1 MQDYNF
7 INIETL
13 NKYQRFLYGHD
24 DLFKKL
30 SNLFEKKKL
39 PNFKNPLL
47 ISDSPFTSFYN
58 IKFSDDSIAFN
69 IKDDDIQ
76 NLILQGFR
84 DISIYM
90 KQFEIIEEVSVS

>member
-30 SNLFEKKKL
+30 SSLFEKKK
-39 PNFKNPLL
+39 
-47 ISDSPFTSFYN
+47 TT
-58 IKFSDDSIAFN
+58 
-69 IKDDDIQ
+69 Q
-76 NLILQGFR
+76 
-84 DISIYM
+84 
-90 KQFEIIEEVSVS
+90 